1 MKLKKEYVILFIII
15 AVLVLYIALRKGNMI
30 QYKLPEVAEL
40 APADISGIVIQGD
53 SKEIVLKKEKGKW
66 LIGPEK
72 YSADSYKVEKM
83 INFLKNPVLMTV
95 VSESKDYMRYGLDDK
110 DRITVKALSG
120 DSPKRLVEIGYQAD
134 VQNCTFIKLE
144 NDYRVYQA
152 KEDLREVFSTDIDNI
167 RDKSVLSFNID
178 RIYSV
183 DLSRDGK
190 ETVFTKKEVPSKGKE
205 NKDKTTYQWET
216 GDGKVID
223 VTLMNADLDDILKIK
238 CSKYFY
244 DTKKEEQA
252 KPAYVIKVKD
262 EKEHV
267 LTVFPKKDDAY
278 RAESSDNPTPFS
290 LYAWRIDNIIKKF
303 DEMLGKEAKKGP
315 KKD

>member
-1 MKLKKEYVILFIII
+1 MKLKKEYIILFIII
-15 AVLVLYIALRKGNMI
+15 AVLVSYIALRKGNRI
-30 QYKLPEVAEL
+30 HYKLPEIAEL
-40 APADISGIVIQGD
+40 APADISGIVIQKD
-53 SKEIVLKKEKGKW
+53 TKEIVLKKENGKW

-72 YSADSYKVEKM
+72 YPADSYKVKQM
-83 INFLKNPVLMTV
+83 INFLKKPVLMTL

-110 DRITVKALSG
+110 ARITVKALSG
-120 DSPKRLVEIGYQAD
+120 NSPKRVVEIGYQAD

-152 KEDLREVFSTDIDNI
+152 KEDLREIFSTDIDNI
-167 RDKSVLSFNID
+167 RDKSVLSFNLD

-216 GDGKVID
+216 GDGKIID
-223 VTLMNADLDDILKIK
+223 ISLMNAVLDDILKIK

-244 DTKKEEQA
+244 DTKKEEPV
-252 KPAYVIKVKD
+252 KPAYVIRVKD

-303 DEMLGKEAKKGP
+303 DEMLGKEAKKGA
-315 KKD
+315 KTN